1 MNGKLQL
8 GIGLV
13 SVSMRNELSH
23 TNKTLTKRIEIY
35 FGSPTSA
42 ELLETWKRRA
52 NERKLSLE
60 YIFLEEFELV
70 CNMMQERKAL
80 PYEGKDYSLNLFDSH
95 CAIHAD
101 TEGVFFSP
109 PVEFGQYSQGEFTY
123 PKLILQDG
131 YLRNKE
137 NVKEFPLTD
146 QIIEKLGQEYEKF
159 FNFEFIGFER
169 IARAED

>member
-1 MNGKLQL
+1 MNIDANDDWEIYL
-8 GIGLV
+8 
-13 SVSMRNELSH
+13 R
-23 TNKTLTKRIEIY
+23 RIEMY

-60 YIFLEEFELV
+60 YILLEEFEWV
-70 CNMMQERKAL
+70 CNMMQEKSPI
-80 PYEGKDYSLNLFDSH
+80 PYEGKDYCVNLFDSH

-101 TEGVFFSP
+101 TEDVFFSP
-109 PVEFGQYSQGEFTY
+109 PVEFGKYSYDGATY

-137 NVKEFPLTD
+137 SVKEFPLTD
-146 QIIEKLGQEYEKF
+146 VIVKRLGEEYQKF

-169 IARAED
+169 VDRAKD

>member
-1 MNGKLQL
+1 MSQD
-8 GIGLV
+8 IQA
-13 SVSMRNELSH
+13 
-23 TNKTLTKRIEIY
+23 LTKDKLIFKKSIEMY

-42 ELLETWKRRA
+42 ELLETWGHRA

-60 YIFLEEFELV
+60 YILLEEFEWV
-70 CNMMQERKAL
+70 CDLMQNRSPL
-80 PYEGKDYSLNLFDSH
+80 PYEGKDYSVNLFDSH

-109 PVEFGQYSQGEFTY
+109 PVEFGKYSQGEFTY

-137 NVKEFPLTD
+137 NIEEFPLTD

-159 FNFEFIGFER
+159 FHFKFIGFER
-169 IARAED
+169 LPKNQS

>member
-23 TNKTLTKRIEIY
+23 TNETLTKRIEMY

-42 ELLETWKRRA
+42 ELLETWGHRA
-52 NERKLSLE
+52 NDRKQSLE
-60 YIFLEEFELV
+60 CILLEEFEWV
-70 CNMMQERKAL
+70 CDLMQNRSPL
-80 PYEGKDYSLNLFDSH
+80 PYEGIDYSVNLFDSH

-109 PVEFGQYSQGEFTY
+109 PVEFGKYSQGEFTY

-146 QIIEKLGQEYEKF
+146 QIIEKLGEEYQKF
-159 FNFEFIGFER
+159 FHFKFIGFER
-169 IARAED
+169 L